1 MPLCVSMANLSQ
13 PKIIWEERL
22 NETELSTLAWLVHM
36 PMGDD
41 MEKTHPTVG
50 STIL

>member
-1 MPLCVSMANLSQ
+1 MPLCGSMANLSQ

-22 NETELSTLAWLVHM
+22 DETELSTLAWLVHM
-36 PMGDD
+36 PMVDN
-41 MEKTHPTVG
+41 MERAQPTVG

>member
-1 MPLCVSMANLSQ
+1 MPLCVSMANSSQ

-22 NETELSTLAWLVHM
+22 SETEMSTLAWLVHV

-41 MEKTHPTVG
+41 MDKTQPTVG